1 MLKQAK
7 VFLLS
12 LAILCQACVL
22 AFPGQKV
29 RVTGKELQGKYS
41 SVAEQV
47 AIYAPMDIEESDTD
61 DSPEKNLK
69 FEYFTTC
76 KLQHTAGYS
85 LVWRLSHFKP
95 LPVENRHA
103 LHCVFRI

>member
-22 AFPGQKV
+22 AFPEQKV

-76 KLQHTAGYS
+76 KLQQTPGFFQS
-85 LVWRLSHFKP
+85 WRVSP
-95 LPVENRHA
+95 SGQAPVHDWHA